1 MKWLLSFL
9 LFNVIKKNNVKKTIT
24 SHLNKESFVGSWVIN
39 ENKKNQIIHF
49 KPQGAIYKS
58 GKKKSNYI
66 GYWHTNEN
74 IFNFN
79 LRDNNIEKKYYGKI
93 YNNTLNISGHVCE
106 GMFSPYFVS
115 NFTMRPVF
123 EQFHNI
129 TFVNNSDKFVYLN
142 HNNVTGK
149 WLLENTHTNKIYIL
163 ELHLNNTWNSIN
175 FDYTYN
181 KLSGKWN
188 LFNETTQIN
197 TNSAIKSNNGKYIW
211 LDINKT
217 KNQSYVIY
225 DIIFLGKIIQLG
237 NVYCNKKKVIISSKI
252 NGSVVYGFDMEP
264 EISEKFY
271 MKRWFNN

>member
-93 YNNTLNISGHVCE
+93 YNNTLYLLIFFNFILFFLSNSFNTINSSFYGGKKPFFIFQLNRIKIS
-106 GMFSPYFVS
+106 
-115 NFTMRPVF
+115 
-123 EQFHNI
+123 
-129 TFVNNSDKFVYLN
+129 K
-142 HNNVTGK
+142 
-149 WLLENTHTNKIYIL
+149 
-163 ELHLNNTWNSIN
+163 
-175 FDYTYN
+175 
-181 KLSGKWN
+181 
-188 LFNETTQIN
+188 
-197 TNSAIKSNNGKYIW
+197 
-211 LDINKT
+211 
-217 KNQSYVIY
+217 
-225 DIIFLGKIIQLG
+225 
-237 NVYCNKKKVIISSKI
+237 
-252 NGSVVYGFDMEP
+252 
-264 EISEKFY
+264 
-271 MKRWFNN
+271 